1 MMNWRGKSSK
11 FMAPTQVFQHYL
23 SIVSQES
30 GIPEDKIISKC
41 RETDV
46 VDVRH
51 LLFHILHIYSLYPAQ
66 IARLAGMN
74 PHRVGTII
82 SEFDNRLSQSR
93 FMRHVLGDVL
103 AVCPE
108 LKSRT

>member
-1 MMNWRGKSSK
+1 
-11 FMAPTQVFQHYL
+11 MAPTQVFQHYL
-23 SIVSQES
+23 SIVSKES

-74 PHRVGTII
+74 THRVGAIL
-82 SEFDNRLSQSR
+82 SCFDNRLSQSR
-93 FMRHVLGDVL
+93 FMRSVLADVL
-103 AVCPE
+103 AACPE

>member
-1 MMNWRGKSSK
+1 
-11 FMAPTQVFQHYL
+11 MAPAQVFQKYL

-30 GIPEDKIISKC
+30 GIPEEKIISKC

-51 LLFHILHIYSLYPAQ
+51 LLFHLLNIYSLYPAQ

-74 PHRVGTII
+74 PHRVGKIL

-93 FMRHVLGDVL
+93 FMRNVLGDVL
-103 AVCPE
+103 AACPE
-108 LKSRT
+108 LSRT